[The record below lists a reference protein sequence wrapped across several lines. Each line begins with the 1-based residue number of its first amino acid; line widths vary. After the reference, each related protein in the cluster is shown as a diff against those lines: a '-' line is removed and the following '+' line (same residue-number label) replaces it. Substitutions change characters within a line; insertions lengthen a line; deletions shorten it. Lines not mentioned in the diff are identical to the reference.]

1 MIFQGSGRAA
11 DILAH
16 AYNNAIQEVIYAEDQ
31 LGKKHKQYVDEL
43 QLFLMMMIMITI
55 VMELKN

>member
-43 QLFLMMMIMITI
+43 QLFLMMIMITI